1 MLGRHRSLTSRL
13 AAAQL
18 RLEQTPGQQME
29 TVLLIELALR
39 RLELG
44 QNQLAVL
51 PKFAAEAMLNKLQLK
66 KSSGADTF
74 TYGGAGLSLSASD
87 TSVFG

>member
-1 MLGRHRSLTSRL
+1 
-13 AAAQL
+13 
-18 RLEQTPGQQME
+18 
-29 TVLLIELALR
+29 LIELALR

-66 KSSGADTF
+66 KVRALTPSVTVELAYHYLHPTQQ
-74 TYGGAGLSLSASD
+74 SLVEPLARAPYSLKKRQQPRAK
-87 TSVFG
+87 